1 MLAYD
6 VHGSGPGL
14 VLLPGVGGTSALAWE
29 TLLAGLA
36 AEHTVVLAD
45 LPGSGCSPL
54 PAGRLQIEVVAD
66 QVVATADQACLG
78 DFVIAGPSLGAAVAI
93 KVAARHPDRVRG
105 LVTLSGFA
113 RPHTSLWLRLET
125 WASLLA
131 RHDDQLSAFLT
142 SLAFSEDFL
151 ATRTPETARCLASRL
166 MTTAPGTA
174 RQIALALAVDVR
186 RDLPAVT
193 APTLVVAAAGDRFVA
208 PQHAVD
214 LADGL
219 PGARLAAVRGG
230 HAVTLEEPDRT
241 LEILIRFLR
250 DLRSSPAA
258 PSPSAHPRDGRVAA
272 RTAGRTSAVS
282 P

>member
-14 VLLPGVGGTSALAWE
+14 VLLSGVGGTAALTWE

-45 LPGSGCSPL
+45 LPGSGRSPL
-54 PAGRLQIEVVAD
+54 PVGRLEADVVAD
-66 QVVATADQACLG
+66 QVVATAERAGLS

-113 RPHTSLWLRLET
+113 RARTSLWLRLET
-125 WASLLA
+125 WASLHS
-131 RHDDQLSAFLT
+131 RRDDALNAFLT
-142 SLAFSEDFL
+142 SLSFSEEYL
-151 ATRTPETARCLASRL
+151 TSRTPETARYLAARL
-166 MTTAPGTA
+166 LSSAPGTA
-174 RQIALALAVDVR
+174 RQIAFALGIDVR
-186 RDLPAVT
+186 GDLSAVS

-208 PQHAVD
+208 PQHSVD
-214 LADGL
+214 LADGI

-230 HAVTLEEPDRT
+230 HAGTFEEPDRT
-241 LEILIRFLR
+241 LEILTGFLR
-250 DLRSSPAA
+250 DLRRSPA
-258 PSPSAHPRDGRVAA
+258 D
-272 RTAGRTSAVS
+272 RTTSCSHV
-282 P
+282 